1 MSTVTITELEY
12 GATASAATINTTNTS
27 WNSATAAGQIGARN
41 FREEGIDRRV
51 IAQNAVYSTNRGTNS
66 FLSTGSLTTSGAG
79 GVTATFDFGA
89 TDYIGPIVD
98 SGSSNLK
105 IIVGYSV
112 WGTGTAG
119 QTLTTSLETATDPAG
134 PWASLADTVRSKST
148 RSTARANGSMAA
160 KIVIEGSASQNLYYR
175 LRVVGSG
182 ALADFSYGTLYA
194 YTLLQ

>member
-1 MSTVTITELEY
+1 MSTVTVTELEY
-12 GATASAATINTTNTS
+12 GATASAATINATNTS

-51 IAQNAVYSTNRGTNS
+51 IAQNAVYTTNRGTNS

-98 SGSSNLK
+98 SGASNLK
-105 IIVGYSV
+105 IIVAYSV

-119 QTLTTSLETATDPAG
+119 SGLSAFLEEATDPAG
-134 PWASLADTVRSKST
+134 PWTTILRSVRSKTT
-148 RSTARANGSMAA
+148 RGTANVNGSFAFKM
-160 KIVIEGSASQNLYYR
+160 VVTGSASQNLYYR
-175 LRVVGSG
+175 LRVVGSD

-194 YTLLQ
+194 YTLAQ